1 MCIAPSLAV
10 RAQEQPPP
18 QPAPAAQE
26 PAPAPEP
33 APVPPAPRRP
43 APMQRP
49 AAAAQEPTAPKA
61 TTAAER
67 KEGER
72 RIVGTVES
80 LGSHTVVIR
89 TDQGEFHVYQM
100 DKFTVRKQAVATGAR
115 VSVLTQTSDTDP
127 APLALAVDVLP
138 KAQGLAEPSA
148 AAPGEPQLSDPVPA
162 SVRKVESDIQRQFS
176 KWHGGFQL
184 GAALDP
190 TLLSFSGFAAIQ
202 SGLSRSVQFRPGLEF
217 AFGELTKL
225 FSINLDG
232 IYTLPGMSRMTRWAP
247 YVGAGPQFA
256 ISHRN
261 FDQQVINGTTVNRID
276 FGDWSWNT
284 GLNFIVGARSPAG
297 ASFELKGTAWGA
309 ASVRLLAGYQF

>member
-1 MCIAPSLAV
+1 MNGGVVLNGFLRRAVLLGAALIVASSSHALAQQEPSST
-10 RAQEQPPP
+10 
-18 QPAPAAQE
+18 AAQ
-26 PAPAPEP
+26 
-33 APVPPAPRRP
+33 
-43 APMQRP
+43 QT
-49 AAAAQEPTAPKA
+49 TAPQA

-67 KEGER
+67 QQGER

-89 TDQGEFHVYQM
+89 TDQGMFLVYQT
-100 DKFTVRKQAVATGAR
+100 DKSTVRKQPVVMGAR
-115 VSVLTQTSDTDP
+115 VSVLTQTSDTEP
-127 APLALAVDVLP
+127 APTALAIDVLP

-148 AAPGEPQLSDPVPA
+148 AAAGEPQLSDPVPA

-190 TLLSFSGFAAIQ
+190 TLLSFTGFAAIQ

-232 IYTLPGMSRMTRWAP
+232 VYTLPGMSRMSKWAP

-261 FDQQVINGTTVNRID
+261 FDQQVINGSTVQKID

-284 GLNFIVGARSPAG
+284 GLNFIVGARSPGG